1 MELLASDA
9 WTHIS
14 MVGTLE
20 EVSMHMHR
28 TAAYAVLVGMVGFG
42 PLLGAQPPARID
54 QVPVHAGATRHAER
68 EAEMMSP
75 SDEAGM
81 YGDRA
86 LRLST
91 VRVYR
96 VPAPIEAVARF
107 YQQRLAAREI
117 ADGDWEPVY
126 RDDIPAGRASP
137 LLCEL
142 MPVDFSQTDDPAGLQ
157 GAYAKKRPPFRPEL
171 WLAGA
176 DFRWTHQDTGTRR
189 TEFNL
194 SLEDIEAFE
203 IVTPEYHHETEIVI
217 WARTWEAGEGAE
229 PEPMDELAPA
239 EPMPPP
245 TEAQLEAP
253 LYPGARF
260 EGTISAEMSAS
271 DEEAWYYVFASTD
284 PYEKVAA
291 FYRERTGK
299 QGLENE
305 GGLLIVLRGEGL
317 FPDLGVTVQPNVGTF
332 APPARTMI
340 TVRKRR

>member
-1 MELLASDA
+1 MGEAPEA
-9 WTHIS
+9 
-14 MVGTLE
+14 
-20 EVSMHMHR
+20 VSMQPHGSGVN
-28 TAAYAVLVGMVGFG
+28 AVLVSLFACAV
-42 PLLGAQPPARID
+42 PLGAQAPARID
-54 QVPVHAGATRHAER
+54 QIPLYAGATRQAER
-68 EAEMMSP
+68 EAELMSP
-75 SDEAGM
+75 TDETGV

-86 LRLST
+86 LSAAT

-96 VPAPIEAVARF
+96 VAAPIEAVARF

-117 ADGDWEPVY
+117 TEDDWEAVY
-126 RDDIPAGRASP
+126 REDIPAGGASP
-137 LLCEL
+137 ILCEF
-142 MPVDFSQTDDPAGLQ
+142 MAVDFSQLEDPAELRTVF
-157 GAYAKKRPPFRPEL
+157 ARKRPPLRPDV

-194 SLEDIEAFE
+194 SLEDTEGVE
-203 IVTPEYHHETEIVI
+203 IVTPEYHHETEIVV
-217 WARTWEAGEGAE
+217 WARTWETGEDVEA
-229 PEPMDELAPA
+229 EPMDEPAPA
-239 EPMPPP
+239 APMPPP

-271 DEEAWYYVFASTD
+271 DEEAWYYVFASAD

-291 FYRERTGK
+291 FYRERTSK
-299 QGLENE
+299 QGMENE

-317 FPDLGVTVQPNVGTF
+317 FPDLGVAVQPNVGTF
-332 APPARTMI
+332 APPVRTMI

>member
-1 MELLASDA
+1 MRRRGKG
-9 WTHIS
+9 
-14 MVGTLE
+14 M
-20 EVSMHMHR
+20 
-28 TAAYAVLVGMVGFG
+28 YAVLVGMLGFG
-42 PLLGAQPPARID
+42 PPLGAQAPARVE
-54 QVPVHAGATRHAER
+54 QVPLYAGATRQAER
-68 EAEMMSP
+68 ESEMMSP
-75 SDEAGM
+75 TDEAGM

-86 LRLST
+86 LRAAT

-96 VPAPIEAVARF
+96 VAAPVEAVARF

-117 ADGDWEPVY
+117 ADDDWEAVY
-126 RDDIPAGRASP
+126 REDIPAGGASP
-137 LLCEL
+137 ILCEF
-142 MPVDFSQTDDPAGLQ
+142 MAVDFSQSDDPAELE
-157 GAYAKKRPPFRPEL
+157 AVFARKRPPLRPDV

-194 SLEDIEAFE
+194 YLEDTEGFE
-203 IVTPEYHHETEIVI
+203 IVTSEYHHETEIVV
-217 WARTWEAGEGAE
+217 WARTWETGEDVEA
-229 PEPMDELAPA
+229 EPMDEPAPA
-239 EPMPPP
+239 APMPPP

-271 DEEAWYYVFASTD
+271 DEEAWYYVFASAD

-299 QGLENE
+299 QGMENE

-332 APPARTMI
+332 ARPVRTMI